1 MKLLS
6 SSQITTSVVITFL
19 YILPVVLLLIK
30 VIPFSDRFLVLAITG
45 ALIIGLVL
53 LNEISL
59 ADLGF
64 NHQNLLPAI
73 KDILPVTIISS
84 VLMIAFYLNHGMR
97 IDNTGIPWYFYV
109 FYISLSSPL
118 QEFLYRSYLF
128 NRLAQIQL
136 NQGSIIIIT
145 AILYSFAHSI
155 YQDLLTVLL
164 SLIIGLYWAYHYNRF
179 KNFYSI
185 TLSHTILG
193 IIAILTGSV

>member
-45 ALIIGLVL
+45 ALIIGLAL

>member
-1 MKLLS
+1 MKPLS
-6 SSQITTSVVITFL
+6 SSQIKTSVVITFL

-45 ALIIGLVL
+45 ALIIGLAL

>member
-6 SSQITTSVVITFL
+6 SSQITTSVVISFL
-19 YILPVVLLLIK
+19 YILPVVLILTK
-30 VIPFSDRFLVLAITG
+30 VIPFSDRFLVLTITG
-45 ALIIGLVL
+45 VLIIGLAM
-53 LNEISL
+53 LNEIAL

-84 VLMIAFYLNHGMR
+84 VLMIIFYLNHGMR
-97 IDNTGIPWYFYV
+97 IDNTDITWYFYV

>member
-6 SSQITTSVVITFL
+6 SSQITTSVVISFL
-19 YILPVVLLLIK
+19 YILPVVLILTK
-30 VIPFSDRFLVLAITG
+30 VISFSDRFLVLTITG
-45 ALIIGLVL
+45 ALIIGLAM
-53 LNEISL
+53 LNEIAL

-84 VLMIAFYLNHGMR
+84 VLMIIFYLNHGMR
-97 IDNTGIPWYFYV
+97 IDNTDITWYFYL

-155 YQDLLTVLL
+155 YQDLTTVLL

>member
-6 SSQITTSVVITFL
+6 SSQITTSVVISFL

-45 ALIIGLVL
+45 ALIIGLAL

-84 VLMIAFYLNHGMR
+84 VLMIAFYLKYGMR
-97 IDNTGIPWYFYV
+97 IDNSSIPWYFYV

-128 NRLAQIQL
+128 NQLAQIQL

-145 AILYSFAHSI
+145 SILYSFAHSI
-155 YQDLLTVLL
+155 YQDLLTILL
-164 SLIIGLYWAYHYNRF
+164 SLIIGLYWGYHYNRF

-185 TLSHTILG
+185 TFSHTILG
-193 IIAILTGSV
+193 IVAILTGTL

>member
-6 SSQITTSVVITFL
+6 SSQITTSVVISFL
-19 YILPVVLLLIK
+19 YILPVVLILTK
-30 VIPFSDRFLVLAITG
+30 VIPFSDRFLVLTITG
-45 ALIIGLVL
+45 ALIIGLAM
-53 LNEISL
+53 LNEIAL

-84 VLMIAFYLNHGMR
+84 VLMIIFYLNHGMR
-97 IDNTGIPWYFYV
+97 IDNTDITWHFYV

-155 YQDLLTVLL
+155 YQDLPTVLL

>member
-6 SSQITTSVVITFL
+6 SSQITTSVVISFL
-19 YILPVVLLLIK
+19 YILPVVLILTK
-30 VIPFSDRFLVLAITG
+30 VIPFSDRFLVLTITG
-45 ALIIGLVL
+45 VLIIGLAM
-53 LNEISL
+53 LNEIAL

-84 VLMIAFYLNHGMR
+84 VLMIVFYLNHGMR

>member
-1 MKLLS
+1 MKLCSLS
-6 SSQITTSVVITFL
+6 RMTIFVVITFL
-19 YILPVVLLLIK
+19 YILPVVLLLTK
-30 VIPFSDRFLVLAITG
+30 VIPFSDRFLVLTITG
-45 ALIIGLVL
+45 ALIISLAL

-64 NHQNLLPAI
+64 NYQNLLPAI
-73 KDILPVTIISS
+73 KDILPVTIVSS
-84 VLMIAFYLNHGMR
+84 VLMIVFYFKHGMR

-109 FYISLSSPL
+109 FYILLSSPL

-136 NQGSIIIIT
+136 NQGYIIIIT
-145 AILYSFAHSI
+145 SILYSFAHSI
-155 YQDLLTVLL
+155 YQDLPTVLL
-164 SLIIGLYWAYHYNRF
+164 SLIIGLYWGYHYNCF

-185 TLSHTILG
+185 SLSHTILG

>member
-6 SSQITTSVVITFL
+6 SSQITTSVVISFL
-19 YILPVVLLLIK
+19 YILPVVLILTK
-30 VIPFSDRFLVLAITG
+30 VIPFSDRFLVLTITG
-45 ALIIGLVL
+45 VLIIGLAM
-53 LNEISL
+53 LNEIAL

-84 VLMIAFYLNHGMR
+84 VLMIIFYLNHGMR
-97 IDNTGIPWYFYV
+97 IDNTDITWYFYV

-155 YQDLLTVLL
+155 YQDLPTVLL

>member
-6 SSQITTSVVITFL
+6 SSQITTSVVISFL
-19 YILPVVLLLIK
+19 YILPVVLILTK
-30 VIPFSDRFLVLAITG
+30 VIPFSDRFLVLTITG
-45 ALIIGLVL
+45 VLIIGLAM
-53 LNEISL
+53 LNEIAL

-84 VLMIAFYLNHGMR
+84 VLMIIFYLNHGMR
-97 IDNTGIPWYFYV
+97 IDNTDITWYFYV

-155 YQDLLTVLL
+155 YQDLTTVLL

>member
-1 MKLLS
+1 MKPLS

-45 ALIIGLVL
+45 ALIIGLAL

-155 YQDLLTVLL
+155 YQDLPTVLL

>member
-6 SSQITTSVVITFL
+6 SSQITTSVVISFL
-19 YILPVVLLLIK
+19 YILPVVLILTK
-30 VIPFSDRFLVLAITG
+30 VIPFSDRFLVLTITG
-45 ALIIGLVL
+45 ALIIGLAM
-53 LNEISL
+53 LNEIAP

-64 NHQNLLPAI
+64 NYQNLLPAI

-84 VLMIAFYLNHGMR
+84 VLMIVFYLNHGMR

-136 NQGSIIIIT
+136 NQGYIIIIT

>member
-1 MKLLS
+1 MKPLS
-6 SSQITTSVVITFL
+6 SSQITTSVVISFL
-19 YILPVVLLLIK
+19 YILPVVLILTK
-30 VIPFSDRFLVLAITG
+30 VISFSDRFLVLTITG
-45 ALIIGLVL
+45 ALIIGLAM
-53 LNEISL
+53 LNEIAL

-84 VLMIAFYLNHGMR
+84 VLMIVFYLNHGMR

-155 YQDLLTVLL
+155 YQDLTTVLL

>member
-1 MKLLS
+1 MKPLS

-45 ALIIGLVL
+45 ALIIGLAL

-97 IDNTGIPWYFYV
+97 IDNTGIPWYFIFPFHRRYRN
-109 FYISLSSPL
+109 FYTVPTFLTDLLKFNLIKVLSLSSL
-118 QEFLYRSYLF
+118 LF
-128 NRLAQIQL
+128 FI
-136 NQGSIIIIT
+136 
-145 AILYSFAHSI
+145 
-155 YQDLLTVLL
+155 VLL
-164 SLIIGLYWAYHYNRF
+164 
-179 KNFYSI
+179 
-185 TLSHTILG
+185 
-193 IIAILTGSV
+193 IAFIKTC

>member
-6 SSQITTSVVITFL
+6 SSQITTSVVISFL
-19 YILPVVLLLIK
+19 YILPVVLILTK
-30 VIPFSDRFLVLAITG
+30 VISFSDRFLVLTITG
-45 ALIIGLVL
+45 ALIIGLAM
-53 LNEISL
+53 LNEIAP

-64 NHQNLLPAI
+64 NHKNLLPAI

-84 VLMIAFYLNHGMR
+84 VLMIVFYLNHGMR

>member
-6 SSQITTSVVITFL
+6 SSQITTSVVISFL
-19 YILPVVLLLIK
+19 YILPVVLILTK
-30 VIPFSDRFLVLAITG
+30 VIPFSDRFLVLTITG
-45 ALIIGLVL
+45 ALIIGLAM
-53 LNEISL
+53 LNEIAP

-64 NHQNLLPAI
+64 NYQNLLPAI

-84 VLMIAFYLNHGMR
+84 VLMIVFYLNHGMR

-136 NQGSIIIIT
+136 NQGFIIIIT

>member
-6 SSQITTSVVITFL
+6 SSQITTSVVISFL
-19 YILPVVLLLIK
+19 YILPVVLILTK
-30 VIPFSDRFLVLAITG
+30 VISFSDRFLVLTITG
-45 ALIIGLVL
+45 ALIIGLAM
-53 LNEISL
+53 LNEIAL

-84 VLMIAFYLNHGMR
+84 VLMIVFYLNHGMR

>member
-6 SSQITTSVVITFL
+6 SSQITTSVVISFL
-19 YILPVVLLLIK
+19 YILPVVLILTK
-30 VIPFSDRFLVLAITG
+30 VIPFSDRFLVLTITG
-45 ALIIGLVL
+45 VLIIGLAM
-53 LNEISL
+53 LNEIAL

-84 VLMIAFYLNHGMR
+84 VLMIVFYLNHGMR

-155 YQDLLTVLL
+155 YQDLPTVLL

>member
-6 SSQITTSVVITFL
+6 SSQITTSVVISFL
-19 YILPVVLLLIK
+19 YILPVVLILTK
-30 VIPFSDRFLVLAITG
+30 VIPFSDRFLVLTITG
-45 ALIIGLVL
+45 ALIIGLAM
-53 LNEISL
+53 LNEIAP

-84 VLMIAFYLNHGMR
+84 VLMIIFYLNHGMR
-97 IDNTGIPWYFYV
+97 IDNTDITWYFYV

-136 NQGSIIIIT
+136 NQGYIIIIT

>member
-1 MKLLS
+1 MKPLS

-45 ALIIGLVL
+45 ALIIGLAL

-185 TLSHTILG
+185 TLSHTIFG

>member
-1 MKLLS
+1 MKPLS

-45 ALIIGLVL
+45 ALIIGLAL

>member
-1 MKLLS
+1 MKPLS
-6 SSQITTSVVITFL
+6 SSQITTSVVISFL

-45 ALIIGLVL
+45 ALIIGLAL

>member
-1 MKLLS
+1 M
-6 SSQITTSVVITFL
+6 ITFL

-45 ALIIGLVL
+45 ALIIGLAL

>member
-6 SSQITTSVVITFL
+6 SSQITTSVVISFL
-19 YILPVVLLLIK
+19 YILPVVLILTK
-30 VIPFSDRFLVLAITG
+30 VIPFSDRFLVLTITG
-45 ALIIGLVL
+45 VLIIGLAM
-53 LNEISL
+53 LNEIAL

-155 YQDLLTVLL
+155 YQDLPTVLL

>member
-6 SSQITTSVVITFL
+6 SSQITTSVVISFL
-19 YILPVVLLLIK
+19 YILPVVLILTK
-30 VIPFSDRFLVLAITG
+30 VIPFSDRFLVLTITG
-45 ALIIGLVL
+45 VLIIGLAM
-53 LNEISL
+53 LNEIAL

-84 VLMIAFYLNHGMR
+84 VLMIIFYLNHGMR
-97 IDNTGIPWYFYV
+97 IDNTDITWYFYL

-155 YQDLLTVLL
+155 YQDLTTVLL

>member
-1 MKLLS
+1 MKPLS
-6 SSQITTSVVITFL
+6 SSQITTSVVISFL
-19 YILPVVLLLIK
+19 YILPVVLILTK
-30 VIPFSDRFLVLAITG
+30 VISFSDRFLVLTITG
-45 ALIIGLVL
+45 ALIIGLAM
-53 LNEISL
+53 LNEIAL

-84 VLMIAFYLNHGMR
+84 VLMIVFYLNHGMR

>member
-6 SSQITTSVVITFL
+6 SSQITTSVVISFL
-19 YILPVVLLLIK
+19 YILPVVLILTK
-30 VIPFSDRFLVLAITG
+30 VIPFSDRFLVLTITG
-45 ALIIGLVL
+45 VLIIGLAM
-53 LNEISL
+53 LNEIAL

-84 VLMIAFYLNHGMR
+84 VLMITFYLNHGMR